1 MDNLLGSDLT
11 KGVVHKQVLTLAIPV
26 LIGMILTMGYG
37 IINMIWIGNFLGK
50 EAVAAAS
57 VGFSIILM
65 LVSIAS
71 GSTMAVTVLVSKS
84 YGNKNYD
91 MVQKISGT
99 ALTFFSLVALVLTVA
114 GLLFKNSILKLMNTP
129 ENIFSGA
136 SDYLAFSLIGFLVTY
151 VYSVFTAMLNGI
163 GDTKTPSILLFIST
177 GLNAV
182 LDPLFIKIFGLN
194 GAAIA
199 SLISGICCVT
209 AAAIYLR
216 KKCPI
221 FNLKLASIKINLKVL
236 KDILKIGVPSV
247 IQDGLTPIAMI
258 FITGIVNG
266 FGTDAT
272 AAFGAAS
279 KVDYLIIMPSIALLT
294 AMSVYTGQNLGANKI
309 ERVKSAFKT
318 GIILSIGVGVVITS
332 LVILLPEV
340 FLKTMVQDENV
351 LKIGCTYLRTIGLGY
366 CLISIYH
373 VSNGILIGAGKS
385 LITMAI
391 SIISLIII
399 RIPLADFLSKDL
411 LGLDGIW
418 LACVISYAI
427 MALCSITYYFRGKW
441 SDGQTQS
448 EKELKCRTQQ
458 VLGGNQNG

>member
-1 MDNLLGSDLT
+1 
-11 KGVVHKQVLTLAIPV
+11 
-26 LIGMILTMGYG
+26 
-37 IINMIWIGNFLGK
+37 
-50 EAVAAAS
+50 
-57 VGFSIILM
+57 
-65 LVSIAS
+65 
-71 GSTMAVTVLVSKS
+71 
-84 YGNKNYD
+84 

-99 ALTFFSLVALVLTVA
+99 ALTFFSLVAIVLTVA
-114 GLLFKNSILKLMNTP
+114 GLLFKNSILRLMNTP
-129 ENIFSGA
+129 ENIFSEA
-136 SDYLAFSLIGFLVTY
+136 SGYLAISLIGFLITY
-151 VYSVFTAMLNGI
+151 VYSVFTAMLNGM

-182 LDPLFIKIFGLN
+182 LDPLLINIFGLN
-194 GAAIA
+194 GAAF
-199 SLISGICCVT
+199 SDLISGICCVT

-221 FNLKLASIKINLKVL
+221 LNLSLTNIKIDLKVL
-236 KDILKIGVPSV
+236 KDILKIGVPST
-247 IQDGLTPIAMI
+247 IQDSLTPIALT

-318 GIILSIGVGVVITS
+318 GIILSIGVGIVITS
-332 LVILLPEV
+332 LVMLLPEV

-366 CLISIYH
+366 CLITIYH

-385 LITMAI
+385 LITMSI

-399 RIPLADFLSKDL
+399 KIPLADFLSKDL

-418 LACVISYAI
+418 LACVISYGI

-441 SDGQTQS
+441 IDRQTQS
-448 EKELKCRTQQ
+448 LNTKKCVTKQI
-458 VLGGNQNG
+458 LEGD